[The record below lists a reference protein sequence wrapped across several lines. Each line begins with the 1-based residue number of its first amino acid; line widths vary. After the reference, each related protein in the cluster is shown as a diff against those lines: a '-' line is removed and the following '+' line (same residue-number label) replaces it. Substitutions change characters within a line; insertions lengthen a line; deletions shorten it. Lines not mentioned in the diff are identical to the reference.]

1 MLRQHFGSSKVP
13 GITGGTGKMQVVME
27 QRLRYCGSNRLLGDA
42 YAAGLCPT
50 VSGEG
55 VGSGLS
61 SPEKRELTTVS

>member
-1 MLRQHFGSSKVP
+1 
-13 GITGGTGKMQVVME
+13 MQVVME
-27 QRLRYCGSNRLLGDA
+27 QCLRYCGSNGLVGDA

-50 VSGEG
+50 VSGKG